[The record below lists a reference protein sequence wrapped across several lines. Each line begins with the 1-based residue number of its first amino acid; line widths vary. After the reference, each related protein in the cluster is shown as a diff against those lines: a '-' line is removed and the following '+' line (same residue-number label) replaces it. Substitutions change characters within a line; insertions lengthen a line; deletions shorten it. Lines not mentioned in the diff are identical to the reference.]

1 MRNKKEP
8 VLHTSTALNRTIEI
22 TKPWN
27 KDMYDHNDVVAELM
41 KTELRKKLLEA
52 YTSDK
57 EDTMR
62 NIGKIIN
69 PVQYGSGYDYHQIYD
84 SLNKEIEQLQN
95 FWLAEEFPYGVEQG
109 ILSKVKHEF
118 VGY

>member
-1 MRNKKEP
+1 MRKKKEP
-8 VLHTSTALNRTIEI
+8 VLYTSTVLNRTIEI
-22 TKPWN
+22 TRPWN
-27 KDMYDHNDVVAELM
+27 NDMYDHNDEVAELM
-41 KTELRKKLLEA
+41 KTELSKKLLEA
-52 YTSDK
+52 YASDK

-69 PVQYGSGYDYHQIYD
+69 PVQYGEGYDYHQIFD

-95 FWLAEEFPYGVEQG
+95 FWLNEEFPYGVEQG
-109 ILSKVKHEF
+109 LLSKVKHEF